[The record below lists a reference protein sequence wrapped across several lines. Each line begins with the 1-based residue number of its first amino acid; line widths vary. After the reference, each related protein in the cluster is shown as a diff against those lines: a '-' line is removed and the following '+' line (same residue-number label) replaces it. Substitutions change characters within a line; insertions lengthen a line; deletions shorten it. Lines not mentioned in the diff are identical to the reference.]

1 MSKILQFVCDIFAIH
16 RWSCLV
22 TIVADNN
29 PSPVAMLEIQ
39 VIAPTKAHAEHKV
52 EYKLNRLIANM
63 LYSDY
68 RISSTEQIY

>member
-1 MSKILQFVCDIFAIH
+1 MSKILQFVCDIFAFH

-22 TIVADNN
+22 TIVADNS

-39 VIAPTKAHAEHKV
+39 VFAPTKAHAEHKV
-52 EYKLNRLIANM
+52 EYKLNKLIANM